1 MDKLKLVLAE
11 YLEGERSTVGFFF
24 SGGETGYLT
33 TDAKFPRPGHE
44 YVYLGKFPIEGPIAD
59 PEVVA
64 AARQFFHDANAGTF
78 KAGHIIYPL
87 T

>member
-11 YLEGERSTVGFFF
+11 YLDSERKAVGFYF
-24 SGGETGYLT
+24 SGGQTGYLT

-44 YVYLGKFPIEGPIAD
+44 YVYLGNCPIQGPIAD
-59 PEVVA
+59 PAVVA
-64 AARQFFHDANAGTF
+64 AARQFFHDVNAGIF
-78 KAGHIIYPL
+78 KAGHTIYPL

>member
-11 YLEGERSTVGFFF
+11 YLDSERKAVGFYF
-24 SGGETGYLT
+24 SGGQTGYL
-33 TDAKFPRPGHE
+33 DMEAKFPRPGHE

-64 AARQFFHDANAGTF
+64 AAKQFFHDVNTKTF
-78 KAGHIIYPL
+78 KAGRTIYPL